1 VELGRVSSQEGV
13 KVMSEVKVAQDAR
26 QQAFERVKKRRDF
39 WPHLLVYVLV
49 NSFVVVIWTVT
60 SHGGFFWPAFL
71 MVGWGIGV
79 VMHAWDAFFR
89 SEITEEDV
97 DRELA
102 RMQRH

>member
-1 VELGRVSSQEGV
+1 
-13 KVMSEVKVAQDAR
+13 MSEADVSQDAR

-49 NSFVVVIWTVT
+49 NSFVVVIWMLTGR
-60 SHGGFFWPAFL
+60 GGFFWPAFL

-89 SEITEEDV
+89 SEITEDDV

-102 RMQRH
+102 RMQHH

>member
-1 VELGRVSSQEGV
+1 
-13 KVMSEVKVAQDAR
+13 MSETSGSRDVR
-26 QQAFERVKKRRDF
+26 QQAYERLKKRRDF

-49 NSFVVVIWTVT
+49 NSGMVLIWLVAG
-60 SHGGFFWPAFL
+60 HGGFFWPAFL
-71 MVGWGIGV
+71 MLGWGIGV

-89 SEITEEDV
+89 SDITQADV